1 MARLIAVSNRVA
13 LPAQGPPSGG
23 LAVGVLS
30 ALKGP
35 GGGLWF
41 GWSGKTAPNASSTP
55 ATQQQDGI
63 EFATVDIPSDDF
75 DAYYNGFCNSSL
87 WPLHHYF
94 TTTFRYN
101 GAEYESY
108 LKVNRFF
115 ADALGKL
122 IRKDDTIWIHDYQL
136 IPLGRM
142 LRKAGFD
149 NPIGFFLH
157 IPFPNVAVYR
167 LLPPYDKLTRDLCE
181 YDLVGFQTEEDL
193 AGFLSAVESVYSTD
207 YPRRA
212 TSITV
217 GDRNVRLG
225 VFPIGVDV
233 ESINRAAR
241 RARESDEQVARLI
254 ASLLGRQLLLGVDR
268 LDYSKGLSE
277 RFNSY
282 QSLLEAAPDLQGN
295 VTFIQIA
302 PLSRVDVP
310 AYAQI
315 RDALEQTAGHING
328 RFADADWTPIRYLN
342 KDFSHE
348 TLSGF
353 LRITDVAVVTP
364 LRDGMNLVAKE
375 FVAAQDS
382 ERPGVLVLSSLAGAA
397 SELTEG
403 PLLVNP
409 YDNVAVGA
417 ALRHALVMPLE
428 ERRQR
433 HEVMLKVLRKNSI
446 HNWHE
451 QFVTALRGCAPAAR
465 RKAGK

>member
-13 LPAQGPPSGG
+13 LPDQGPPAGG
-23 LAVGVLS
+23 LAVGVLA

-35 GGGLWF
+35 DGGLWF
-41 GWSGKTAPNASSTP
+41 GWSGHTSPDASSA
-55 ATQQQDGI
+55 ATVQKRDGI
-63 EFATVDIPSDDF
+63 EFATVDIPGEDF

-94 TTTFRYN
+94 TTTFRYA

-115 ADALGKL
+115 SDALSKL
-122 IRKDDTIWIHDYQL
+122 IRSDDTIWIHDYQL

-142 LRKAGFD
+142 LREAGFR

-167 LLPPYDKLTRDLCE
+167 LLPPYADLTRDLCE
-181 YDLVGFQTEEDL
+181 YDLIGFQTDGDL
-193 AGFLSAVESVYSTD
+193 AGFLSAVESVYGHD

-212 TSITV
+212 TSITA
-217 GDRNVRLG
+217 GSREIRLG

-233 ESINRAAR
+233 ESVNLAAQ
-241 RARESDEQVARLI
+241 RARENDEQVARLV

-282 QSLLEAAPDLQGN
+282 QSLLESKPELQGN

-353 LRITDVAVVTP
+353 LRIADVAVVTP

-375 FVAAQDS
+375 FVAAQDPA
-382 ERPGVLVLSSLAGAA
+382 RPGVLVLSSLAGAA
-397 SELTEG
+397 QELSDG

-409 YDNVAVGA
+409 YDKLAVGA
-417 ALRHALVMPLE
+417 ALEQALRMPLE
-428 ERRQR
+428 ERQR
-433 HEVMLKVLRKNSI
+433 RHQSMIKVLREHSI
-446 HNWHE
+446 HDWHE
-451 QFVTALRGCAPAAR
+451 QFVTALQSSPPA
-465 RKAGK
+465 